1 MTLLNIVGDAQN
13 VINPAFS
20 RFHPRLN
27 VLYTCTE
34 DIEQNGQLIAYR
46 IGSDGIMV
54 EIGRVDA
61 GGTSTC
67 YITIDREEKN
77 LLAVN
82 YWDSTIVTIPLSM
95 ETGNFTGGVISKYD
109 PKGGK
114 GLIAAAKKHG
124 KFINI
129 KNNQSLK
136 L

>member
-1 MTLLNIVGDAQN
+1 MTLLNIIGDGN
-13 VINPAFS
+13 DVVNPAFS

-27 VLYTCTE
+27 VLYICTE
-34 DIEQNGQLIAYR
+34 DIEENGDIIAYE
-46 IGSDGIMV
+46 IGSEGSMI

-67 YITIDREEKN
+67 YLTLDRDEKN

-82 YWDSTIVTIPLSM
+82 YWDSTIVTIPLST

-114 GLIAAAKKHG
+114 ALAAAAKKNG
-124 KFINI
+124 R
-129 KNNQSLK
+129 
-136 L
+136 